1 VSITHFARTSNYVL
15 PLRELEI
22 PVNMNTNTP
31 PVIRGEFVYH
41 NVLLVDAGGDL
52 KRHPRASLGDI
63 KTLLDGKTP
72 KDQVAHFYE
81 AQLIHYGLQRSK
93 DKNTAKVR
101 LQQALNQKKLVVPPH
116 IVDMEN
122 QMKRDFAASV
132 RKANK
137 SSAGKAADNITP
149 SSSAVSGK
157 KRTQSGE
164 EETPAA
170 SSKKTR
176 ITMKVGDIVDHDSN
190 EITSGTSKKATAST
204 KATAT
209 PKSKAAP
216 APATKQAKTP
226 QKKAA
231 PQTDKKAK
239 SATKKATEAQANLT
253 VTDKPART
261 PNKPKAEK
269 STAVK
274 KEPKIKKEPT
284 STQATPKPK
293 PTKIKQEVI
302 KQKGI
307 KGETSPDDAPND
319 APSIAGVYNVSC
331 PQLED
336 QAPETTGNIRIFLC
350 TDEDNDP
357 RKIWG
362 GFELG
367 WKSGVVLIA
376 DYDESNTRLSFGW
389 RARDTERGGLDFGK
403 GCFGDIEF
411 FDRGRIAGTFFNLFP
426 QPVDFQAERRP
437 GPLWCG
443 KSAWQFEQEWDGF
456 VAEAYGR

>member
-1 VSITHFARTSNYVL
+1 
-15 PLRELEI
+15 
-22 PVNMNTNTP
+22 MNTNTP
-31 PVIRGEFVYH
+31 PIIRGEFVYH

-122 QMKRDFAASV
+122 QMKKDFAASV

-137 SSAGKAADNITP
+137 SSASKAVDNVTP
-149 SSSAVSGK
+149 SSSTAPGR
-157 KRTQSGE
+157 KRKQSGE
-164 EETPAA
+164 DEAPAA
-170 SSKKTR
+170 SSKKTK
-176 ITMKVGDIVDHDSN
+176 ITMKVGDVEFTIDHDSN
-190 EITSGTSKKATAST
+190 ENTSGTSKKAIKT
-204 KATAT
+204 TAT
-209 PKSKAAP
+209 PKSKATP
-216 APATKQAKTP
+216 APTAKQPKTP
-226 QKKAA
+226 QTKKVA
-231 PQTDKKAK
+231 PQVDTKAK
-239 SATKKATEAQANLT
+239 PTTKKATEVQAKST
-253 VTDKPART
+253 ATEKVTKAPA
-261 PNKPKAEK
+261 KPKAEK
-269 STAVK
+269 TTAVK
-274 KEPKIKKEPT
+274 KETKVKKEPT
-284 STQATPKPK
+284 ASSQAA
-293 PTKIKQEVI
+293 PTAKATRIKQEKAI
-302 KQKGI
+302 
-307 KGETSPDDAPND
+307 EREASPDEALND
-319 APSIAGVYNVSC
+319 ARTRYITGVYNVHC

-336 QAPETTGNIRIFLC
+336 QSPELIGNLRIFLC
-350 TDEDNDP
+350 ADDNDP

-367 WKSGVVLIA
+367 WKSGVILMTH
-376 DYDESNTRLSFGW
+376 YDESHPETTFGW
-389 RARDTERGGLDFGK
+389 RARDLERGGLHFGK
-403 GCFGDIEF
+403 FCSGDIEF
-411 FDRGRIAGTFFNLFP
+411 FDGGRIEGVFYHLFP
-426 QPVDFQAERRP
+426 EAVHFQAERRP